1 MAGTLRSRLARAR
14 ELARGAS
21 PAAAQA
27 ASDDSLGTEHAERA
41 KSEGQPRPD
50 TVLAGWSPVAPYV
63 LYRTRVI
70 PNPLPPRLDLRPY
83 LGGRFLRGTERA
95 EPGKGTLAGWPASG
109 AELQSL
115 PVERLLF
122 FDLETTGLSG
132 GTGTVAFLAALGR
145 ALGRAL
151 PSGDGGG
158 FEIRQY
164 LLTDYP
170 GEADFLASILNEI
183 GPRDVLASYNGRS
196 FDEPLLRTRC
206 VMNRMRWPVLPHADF
221 LFASRRLWKSRFPDC
236 SLGTLERELLGR
248 RRTLDVPSPEIPEI
262 WFKFVR
268 EGFHPEMDAVTEH
281 NAEDVGSLIA
291 IASECLCVHSDPRA
305 ARGCDL
311 AALGSLWLALDE
323 AVGVATLERA
333 YAEGREKAGWI
344 LLKHYRRRGILAE
357 YERILKTLPPSLDTW
372 VERAKHAEH
381 RALDADAALRAAR
394 EAQSF
399 AAGEKDR
406 RELGRR
412 IERLERR
419 LATQSGAG
427 RQDLPR

>member
-1 MAGTLRSRLARAR
+1 MAGT
-14 ELARGAS
+14 E
-21 PAAAQA
+21 P
-27 ASDDSLGTEHAERA
+27 AERA
-41 KSEGQPRPD
+41 ELERQPRSD
-50 TVLAGWSPVAPYV
+50 TVLPGWSPVAPYV
-63 LYRTRVI
+63 LSRTRVI
-70 PNPLPPRLDLRPY
+70 PNPLPPRLDMRPY
-83 LGGRFLRGTERA
+83 LGRRFLRGTEQA
-95 EPGKGTLAGWPASG
+95 EPGRGTESEGLATGT
-109 AELQSL
+109 ELKTL

-151 PSGDGGG
+151 ASGESGR

-170 GEADFLASILNEI
+170 GEADFLAAILNEI
-183 GPRDVLASYNGRS
+183 GPQDVLASYNGRS

-221 LFASRRLWKSRFPDC
+221 LFASRRLWKARFPDC

-248 RRTLDVPSPEIPEI
+248 RRTLDVPSSEIPEI
-262 WFKFVR
+262 WLEFIKR
-268 EGFHPEMDAVTEH
+268 GSHPKMDAVAEH
-281 NAEDVGSLIA
+281 NAEDVGSLA
-291 IASECLCVHSDPRA
+291 SIASECLCVHSDPSSA
-305 ARGCDL
+305 QGCDL
-311 AALGSLWLALDE
+311 AALGSLWLVLDE
-323 AVGVATLERA
+323 ELGVATLERA

-372 VERAKHAEH
+372 VERAKHEEH
-381 RALDADAALRAAR
+381 RVLDAEAALRAAR

-406 RELGRR
+406 QALALRL
-412 IERLERR
+412 ERLERR
-419 LATQSGAG
+419 LATRSGAG

>member
-1 MAGTLRSRLARAR
+1 MAGT
-14 ELARGAS
+14 E
-21 PAAAQA
+21 P
-27 ASDDSLGTEHAERA
+27 AERA
-41 KSEGQPRPD
+41 ELERQPRPD
-50 TVLAGWSPVAPYV
+50 TVLFGWSPVAPYV
-63 LYRTRVI
+63 LSRTRVI
-70 PNPLPPRLDLRPY
+70 PNPLPPRLDMRPY
-83 LGGRFLRGTERA
+83 LGRRFLRGTVQA
-95 EPGKGTLAGWPASG
+95 EPGSGMKAEGLATGT
-109 AELQSL
+109 ELETL

-145 ALGRAL
+145 AI
-151 PSGDGGG
+151 PSGEGGG
-158 FEIRQY
+158 FEVRQY

-170 GEADFLASILNEI
+170 GEADFLASVLNEI

-248 RRTLDVPSPEIPEI
+248 RRTLDVPSSEIPQI
-262 WFKFVR
+262 WFEFIKQ
-268 EGFHPEMDAVTEH
+268 GFHPEMDAVTEH

-305 ARGCDL
+305 ARECDL
-311 AALGSLWLALDE
+311 AVLGSLWLTLDE

-344 LLKHYRRRGILAE
+344 LLKHYRRRGIMVE

-381 RALDADAALRAAR
+381 RALDAEAALRAAR

-406 RELGRR
+406 QALALRL
-412 IERLERR
+412 ERLERR
-419 LATQSGAG
+419 LATRSRAG